1 MSLPE
6 QIRSRFLAPI
16 LWIIGGKRLP
26 LRSLPIFTILRI
38 THFLAQARQPL
49 LGRVFSEEDEQAG
62 SAIMSGGAPAVI
74 SHGLWS
80 RRYGSDPDLVGSTI
94 SVAGNPLQVIGVMPS
109 DFDLVLPYSVGGNPV

>member
-1 MSLPE
+1 M
-6 QIRSRFLAPI
+6 
-16 LWIIGGKRLP
+16 
-26 LRSLPIFTILRI
+26 
-38 THFLAQARQPL
+38 
-49 LGRVFSEEDEQAG
+49 
-62 SAIMSGGAPAVI
+62 I